1 MKIICVGLNYKS
13 HNDEMKR
20 AEASIPSEPVLFLK
34 PDSSLLKK
42 DEPFFIPD
50 FSTNIEHEVEVVVRI
65 NKVGKNIATRFAHR
79 YYDQITIGIDMT
91 ARDIQAK
98 LKAKGLPWEIS
109 KSFDNSAIVGQFV
122 DKNQLSKA
130 IDQLDFELKKN
141 DIEVQKGN
149 TSQMIHSID
158 TLIAYASQYFT
169 LKIGDLLFT
178 GTPAGV
184 GRINIDDHLE
194 AYLDNHKLLDLYIR

>member
-122 DKNQLSKA
+122 DKNQLSKP

-184 GRINIDDHLE
+184 GLINIDDHLE

>member
-122 DKNQLSKA
+122 DKNQLSKP

>member
-122 DKNQLSKA
+122 DKNQLSKP

-141 DIEVQKGN
+141 DMEVQKGN

-184 GRINIDDHLE
+184 GLINIDDHLE